1 MTIAAFL
8 ANVSDDIKIIVIKI
22 GINRYLNKDM
32 LGLINI
38 RLSLLTIEKTSLISF
53 KSAYLINDEIK

>member
-1 MTIAAFL
+1 
-8 ANVSDDIKIIVIKI
+8 
-22 GINRYLNKDM
+22 M